1 MDRASVSVTALRMDY
16 LVSYG
21 YRTMPL
27 EKSFTVLLLFTF
39 STAILS
45 CYLGIA
51 RAALTCQVGNPS

>member
-1 MDRASVSVTALRMDY
+1 MSVTALRMDY